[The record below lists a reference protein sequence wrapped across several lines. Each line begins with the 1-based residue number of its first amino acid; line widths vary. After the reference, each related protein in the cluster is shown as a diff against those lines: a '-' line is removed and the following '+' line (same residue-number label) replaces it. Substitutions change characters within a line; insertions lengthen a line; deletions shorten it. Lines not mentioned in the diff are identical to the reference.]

1 MRKKGMLEK
10 IQKEWLSNIQKD
22 LLSGFVVGL
31 SVIPETAGFAIMVGL
46 DVGVAFYTTFYMAFI
61 LSLFGAR
68 KAMISAAAGSV
79 ALILVGVVK
88 NYGLEYAGVATLM
101 AGILQ
106 ILLGYLKIGNL
117 LKFIPQSVMY
127 GFVNALGILLLMEQF
142 KFLQNQNLG
151 VFILL
156 FIGILIIYLFPL
168 ITKKIPS
175 NLICI
180 LAISA
185 IALIFDV
192 HAPNLGS
199 IEQGVSG
206 FHFIIIPKNLDFK
219 IVIELLPYALSLALV
234 GTIESLLTAKTLD
247 VILKDGVSDKNKET
261 KAQGLGNI
269 ISGLLGGMT
278 GCALVGQ
285 SIINAKSGAKTRLS
299 TFFAGFSLM
308 VLILVFNEYV
318 VKIPI
323 VAVVAVMVMI
333 SFTTFNFQSIM
344 NIKKIKLYDTLNM
357 LLVVAVV
364 LYTHNLAIG
373 VVVGVLVN
381 ALWIKSKGIAWIFV
395 IKKRWVKSMAPD
407 VGFEPTTKRLTA
419 AYSTAELIWNFAQ
432 KEILVCFL

>member
-1 MRKKGMLEK
+1 MFEK

-46 DVGVAFYTTFYMAFI
+46 DVGVAFYTTFYMAFV
-61 LSLFGAR
+61 LSFFGAR

-101 AGILQ
+101 AGVLQ

-117 LKFIPQSVMY
+117 LRFIPQSVMY

-156 FIGILIIYLFPL
+156 IIGILIIYLFPL

-180 LAISA
+180 LIVSA

-219 IVIELLPYALSLALV
+219 IMIELLPYALSLALV

-333 SFTTFNFQSIM
+333 SFTTFNFQSVI
-344 NIKKIKLYDTLNM
+344 NIKTIKLYDTLNM

-381 ALWIKSKGIAWIFV
+381 ALWIKSKGIA
-395 IKKRWVKSMAPD
+395 
-407 VGFEPTTKRLTA
+407 
-419 AYSTAELIWNFAQ
+419 
-432 KEILVCFL
+432 

>member
-1 MRKKGMLEK
+1 MLEK
-10 IQKEWLSNIQKD
+10 IQKEWLSNVQKD

-46 DVGVAFYTTFYMAFI
+46 DVGVAFYTTFYMAFV

-117 LKFIPQSVMY
+117 LRFIPQSVMY
-127 GFVNALGILLLMEQF
+127 GFVNALGILLLTEQF

-156 FIGILIIYLFPL
+156 AIGILIIYLFPL
-168 ITKKIPS
+168 ITKKILS

-180 LAISA
+180 LAVSA
-185 IALIFDV
+185 IALIFDM

-333 SFTTFNFQSIM
+333 SFTTFNFQSII

-381 ALWIKSKGIAWIFV
+381 ALWIKSKGIA
-395 IKKRWVKSMAPD
+395 
-407 VGFEPTTKRLTA
+407 
-419 AYSTAELIWNFAQ
+419 
-432 KEILVCFL
+432 

>member
-1 MRKKGMLEK
+1 MFEK

-46 DVGVAFYTTFYMAFI
+46 DVGVAFYTTFYMAFV

-101 AGILQ
+101 AGMLQ

-117 LKFIPQSVMY
+117 LRFIPQSVMY

-180 LAISA
+180 LIVSA
-185 IALIFDV
+185 IALIFDM

-206 FHFIIIPKNLDFK
+206 FHFLIIPKNLDFK

-333 SFTTFNFQSIM
+333 SFTTFNFQSII

-381 ALWIKSKGIAWIFV
+381 ALWIKSKGIA
-395 IKKRWVKSMAPD
+395 
-407 VGFEPTTKRLTA
+407 
-419 AYSTAELIWNFAQ
+419 
-432 KEILVCFL
+432 

>member
-1 MRKKGMLEK
+1 MLEK

-46 DVGVAFYTTFYMAFI
+46 DVGVAFYTTFYMAFV

-101 AGILQ
+101 AGVLQ
-106 ILLGYLKIGNL
+106 ILLGYLKVGNL
-117 LKFIPQSVMY
+117 LRFIPQSVMY
-127 GFVNALGILLLMEQF
+127 GFVNALGILLLMEQL

-156 FIGILIIYLFPL
+156 AIGILIIYLFPL

-180 LAISA
+180 LIVSA
-185 IALIFDV
+185 IALIFDM

-234 GTIESLLTAKTLD
+234 GAIESLLTAKTLD

-333 SFTTFNFQSIM
+333 SFTTFNFQSVI

-381 ALWIKSKGIAWIFV
+381 ALWIKSKGIA
-395 IKKRWVKSMAPD
+395 
-407 VGFEPTTKRLTA
+407 
-419 AYSTAELIWNFAQ
+419 
-432 KEILVCFL
+432 

>member
-1 MRKKGMLEK
+1 MFEK

-46 DVGVAFYTTFYMAFI
+46 DVGVAFYTTFYMAFV

-101 AGILQ
+101 AGVLQ

-117 LKFIPQSVMY
+117 LRFIPQSVMY

-142 KFLQNQNLG
+142 KFLENQNLG
-151 VFILL
+151 VFVLL
-156 FIGILIIYLFPL
+156 AIGIFIIYLFPL

-180 LAISA
+180 LAVSA

-333 SFTTFNFQSIM
+333 SFTTFNFQSII
-344 NIKKIKLYDTLNM
+344 NVKKIKLYDTLNM

-381 ALWIKSKGIAWIFV
+381 ALWIKSKGIA
-395 IKKRWVKSMAPD
+395 
-407 VGFEPTTKRLTA
+407 
-419 AYSTAELIWNFAQ
+419 
-432 KEILVCFL
+432 

>member
-1 MRKKGMLEK
+1 MLEK

-46 DVGVAFYTTFYMAFI
+46 DVGVAFYTTFYMAFV

-101 AGILQ
+101 AGVLQ

-117 LKFIPQSVMY
+117 LRFIPQSVMY

-175 NLICI
+175 NLVCI
-180 LAISA
+180 LIVSA
-185 IALIFDV
+185 IALIFDM

-333 SFTTFNFQSIM
+333 SFTTFNFQSII
-344 NIKKIKLYDTLNM
+344 NIKTIKLYDTLNM

-381 ALWIKSKGIAWIFV
+381 ALWIKSKGIA
-395 IKKRWVKSMAPD
+395 
-407 VGFEPTTKRLTA
+407 
-419 AYSTAELIWNFAQ
+419 
-432 KEILVCFL
+432 

>member
-1 MRKKGMLEK
+1 MFEK

-46 DVGVAFYTTFYMAFI
+46 DVGVAFYTTFYMAFV

-101 AGILQ
+101 AGVLQ

-117 LKFIPQSVMY
+117 LRFIPQSVMY

-142 KFLQNQNLG
+142 KFLQNQNLE

-156 FIGILIIYLFPL
+156 AIGILIIYLFPL

-180 LAISA
+180 LAVSA
-185 IALIFDV
+185 IALIFDM

-206 FHFIIIPKNLDFK
+206 FHFIIIPKNLDFQ
-219 IVIELLPYALSLALV
+219 ILIELLPYALSLALV

-333 SFTTFNFQSIM
+333 SFTTFNFQSVM

-381 ALWIKSKGIAWIFV
+381 ALWIKSKGIA
-395 IKKRWVKSMAPD
+395 
-407 VGFEPTTKRLTA
+407 
-419 AYSTAELIWNFAQ
+419 
-432 KEILVCFL
+432 

>member
-1 MRKKGMLEK
+1 MFEK

-46 DVGVAFYTTFYMAFI
+46 DVGVAFYTTFYMAFV

-142 KFLQNQNLG
+142 KFLENQNLG
-151 VFILL
+151 VFVLL
-156 FIGILIIYLFPL
+156 AIGILIIYLFPL

-180 LAISA
+180 LIVSA
-185 IALIFDV
+185 IALIFDM

-219 IVIELLPYALSLALV
+219 MVLGLLPYALSLALV

-381 ALWIKSKGIAWIFV
+381 ALWIKSKGIA
-395 IKKRWVKSMAPD
+395 
-407 VGFEPTTKRLTA
+407 
-419 AYSTAELIWNFAQ
+419 
-432 KEILVCFL
+432 

>member
-1 MRKKGMLEK
+1 MLEK
-10 IQKEWLSNIQKD
+10 IQKEWLSNVQKD

-46 DVGVAFYTTFYMAFI
+46 DVGVAFYTTFYMAFV

-151 VFILL
+151 VFVLL

-175 NLICI
+175 NLVCI
-180 LAISA
+180 LIVSA
-185 IALIFDV
+185 IALIFDM

-219 IVIELLPYALSLALV
+219 IMIELLPYALSLALV

-333 SFTTFNFQSIM
+333 SFTTFNFQSVM

-381 ALWIKSKGIAWIFV
+381 ALWIKSKGIA
-395 IKKRWVKSMAPD
+395 
-407 VGFEPTTKRLTA
+407 
-419 AYSTAELIWNFAQ
+419 
-432 KEILVCFL
+432 

>member
-1 MRKKGMLEK
+1 MLEK

-46 DVGVAFYTTFYMAFI
+46 DVGVAFYTTFYMAFV

-79 ALILVGVVK
+79 ALILVGVVR

-101 AGILQ
+101 AGMLQ

-117 LKFIPQSVMY
+117 LRFIPQSVMY

-156 FIGILIIYLFPL
+156 AIGILIIYLFPL

-180 LAISA
+180 LAVSA
-185 IALIFDV
+185 IALIFDM

-219 IVIELLPYALSLALV
+219 IMIGLLPYALSLALV

-344 NIKKIKLYDTLNM
+344 NVKKIKLYDTLNM

-381 ALWIKSKGIAWIFV
+381 ALWIKSKGIA
-395 IKKRWVKSMAPD
+395 
-407 VGFEPTTKRLTA
+407 
-419 AYSTAELIWNFAQ
+419 
-432 KEILVCFL
+432 

>member
-1 MRKKGMLEK
+1 MLEK

-46 DVGVAFYTTFYMAFI
+46 DVGVAFYTTFYMAFV

-156 FIGILIIYLFPL
+156 AIGVLIIYLFPL

-180 LAISA
+180 LIVSA
-185 IALIFDV
+185 IALIFDM

-269 ISGLLGGMT
+269 MSGLLGGMT

-333 SFTTFNFQSIM
+333 SFTTFNFQSII

-381 ALWIKSKGIAWIFV
+381 ALWIKSKGIA
-395 IKKRWVKSMAPD
+395 
-407 VGFEPTTKRLTA
+407 
-419 AYSTAELIWNFAQ
+419 
-432 KEILVCFL
+432 

>member
-1 MRKKGMLEK
+1 MFEK

-46 DVGVAFYTTFYMAFI
+46 DVGVAFYTTFYMAFV

-101 AGILQ
+101 AGVLQ

-117 LKFIPQSVMY
+117 LRFIPQSVMY

-142 KFLQNQNLG
+142 KFLQNQNLE

-180 LAISA
+180 LAVSA

-219 IVIELLPYALSLALV
+219 IVIGLLPYALSLALV

-261 KAQGLGNI
+261 KVQGLGNI

-333 SFTTFNFQSIM
+333 SFTTFNFQSII

-381 ALWIKSKGIAWIFV
+381 ALWIKSKGIA
-395 IKKRWVKSMAPD
+395 
-407 VGFEPTTKRLTA
+407 
-419 AYSTAELIWNFAQ
+419 
-432 KEILVCFL
+432 

>member
-1 MRKKGMLEK
+1 MFEK

-46 DVGVAFYTTFYMAFI
+46 DVGVAFYTTFYMAFV
-61 LSLFGAR
+61 LSFFGAR

-117 LKFIPQSVMY
+117 LRFIPQSVMY

-142 KFLQNQNLG
+142 KFLENQNLG

-156 FIGILIIYLFPL
+156 AIGILIIYLFPL

-180 LAISA
+180 LIVSA
-185 IALIFDV
+185 IALIFDM

-219 IVIELLPYALSLALV
+219 IMIELLPYALSLALV

-333 SFTTFNFQSIM
+333 SFTTFNFQSII

-381 ALWIKSKGIAWIFV
+381 ALWIKSKGIA
-395 IKKRWVKSMAPD
+395 
-407 VGFEPTTKRLTA
+407 
-419 AYSTAELIWNFAQ
+419 
-432 KEILVCFL
+432 

>member
-1 MRKKGMLEK
+1 MLEK

-46 DVGVAFYTTFYMAFI
+46 DVGVAFYTTFYMAFV

-117 LKFIPQSVMY
+117 LRFIPQSVMY

-175 NLICI
+175 NLVCI
-180 LAISA
+180 LIVSA
-185 IALIFDV
+185 IALIFDM

-219 IVIELLPYALSLALV
+219 MVAGLLPYALSLALV

-381 ALWIKSKGIAWIFV
+381 ALWIKSKGIA
-395 IKKRWVKSMAPD
+395 
-407 VGFEPTTKRLTA
+407 
-419 AYSTAELIWNFAQ
+419 
-432 KEILVCFL
+432 

>member
-1 MRKKGMLEK
+1 MFEK

-46 DVGVAFYTTFYMAFI
+46 DVGVAFYTTFYMAFV

-106 ILLGYLKIGNL
+106 ILLGYLKVGNL
-117 LKFIPQSVMY
+117 LRFIPQSVMY

-156 FIGILIIYLFPL
+156 AIGILIIYLFPL

-180 LAISA
+180 LAVSA

-219 IVIELLPYALSLALV
+219 MVVELLPYALSLALV

-247 VILKDGVSDKNKET
+247 MILKDGVSDKNKET

-333 SFTTFNFQSIM
+333 SFTTFNFQSII

-381 ALWIKSKGIAWIFV
+381 ALWIKSKGIA
-395 IKKRWVKSMAPD
+395 
-407 VGFEPTTKRLTA
+407 
-419 AYSTAELIWNFAQ
+419 
-432 KEILVCFL
+432 

>member
-1 MRKKGMLEK
+1 MFEK

-46 DVGVAFYTTFYMAFI
+46 DVGVAFYTTFYMAFV

-117 LKFIPQSVMY
+117 LRFIPQSVMY

-180 LAISA
+180 LIVSA
-185 IALIFDV
+185 IALIFDM

-333 SFTTFNFQSIM
+333 SFTTFNFQSVM

-381 ALWIKSKGIAWIFV
+381 ALWIKSKGIA
-395 IKKRWVKSMAPD
+395 
-407 VGFEPTTKRLTA
+407 
-419 AYSTAELIWNFAQ
+419 
-432 KEILVCFL
+432 

>member
-1 MRKKGMLEK
+1 MRKKGMFEK

-46 DVGVAFYTTFYMAFI
+46 DVGVAFYTTFYMAFV

-101 AGILQ
+101 AGMLQ

-117 LKFIPQSVMY
+117 LRFIPQSVMY
-127 GFVNALGILLLMEQF
+127 GFVNALGILLLTEQF
-142 KFLQNQNLG
+142 KFLQNQNLE
-151 VFILL
+151 VFVLL
-156 FIGILIIYLFPL
+156 AIGILIVYLFPL

-180 LAISA
+180 LVVSA

-269 ISGLLGGMT
+269 VSGLLGGMT

-333 SFTTFNFQSIM
+333 SFTTFNFQSVM

-381 ALWIKSKGIAWIFV
+381 ALWIKSKGIA
-395 IKKRWVKSMAPD
+395 
-407 VGFEPTTKRLTA
+407 
-419 AYSTAELIWNFAQ
+419 
-432 KEILVCFL
+432 

>member
-1 MRKKGMLEK
+1 MFEK

-46 DVGVAFYTTFYMAFI
+46 DVGVAFYTTFYMAFV

-117 LKFIPQSVMY
+117 LRFIPQSVMY

-142 KFLQNQNLG
+142 KFLQNQNLE

-180 LAISA
+180 LAVSA
-185 IALIFDV
+185 IALIFDM

-219 IVIELLPYALSLALV
+219 MVVGLLPYALSLALV

-333 SFTTFNFQSIM
+333 SFTTFNFQSVM

-381 ALWIKSKGIAWIFV
+381 ALWIKSKGIA
-395 IKKRWVKSMAPD
+395 
-407 VGFEPTTKRLTA
+407 
-419 AYSTAELIWNFAQ
+419 
-432 KEILVCFL
+432 

>member
-1 MRKKGMLEK
+1 MLEK

-46 DVGVAFYTTFYMAFI
+46 DVGV
-61 LSLFGAR
+61 
-68 KAMISAAAGSV
+68 
-79 ALILVGVVK
+79 VK

-101 AGILQ
+101 AGVLQ

-117 LKFIPQSVMY
+117 LRFIPQSVMY

-156 FIGILIIYLFPL
+156 AIGILIIYLFPL

-180 LAISA
+180 LIVSA
-185 IALIFDV
+185 IALIFDT

-219 IVIELLPYALSLALV
+219 ILIGLLPYALSLALV

-247 VILKDGVSDKNKET
+247 IILKDGVSDKNKET

-278 GCALVGQ
+278 GCTLVGQ

-308 VLILVFNEYV
+308 VLVLVFNEYV

-333 SFTTFNFQSIM
+333 SFTTFNFQSII
-344 NIKKIKLYDTLNM
+344 NIKKIKPYDTLNM

-381 ALWIKSKGIAWIFV
+381 ALWIKSKGIV
-395 IKKRWVKSMAPD
+395 
-407 VGFEPTTKRLTA
+407 
-419 AYSTAELIWNFAQ
+419 
-432 KEILVCFL
+432 

>member
-1 MRKKGMLEK
+1 MLEK

-46 DVGVAFYTTFYMAFI
+46 DVGVAFYTTFYMAFV

-151 VFILL
+151 VFVLL
-156 FIGILIIYLFPL
+156 AIGILIIYLFPL

-175 NLICI
+175 NLVCI
-180 LAISA
+180 IIVSA
-185 IALIFDV
+185 IALIFDM

-206 FHFIIIPKNLDFK
+206 FHFLIIPKNLDFK
-219 IVIELLPYALSLALV
+219 MVLELLPYALSLALV

-269 ISGLLGGMT
+269 VSGLLGGMT

-333 SFTTFNFQSIM
+333 SFTTFNFQSVM

-381 ALWIKSKGIAWIFV
+381 ALWIKSKGIA
-395 IKKRWVKSMAPD
+395 
-407 VGFEPTTKRLTA
+407 
-419 AYSTAELIWNFAQ
+419 
-432 KEILVCFL
+432 

>member
-1 MRKKGMLEK
+1 MRKKGMFEK

-46 DVGVAFYTTFYMAFI
+46 DVGVAFYTTFYMAFV

-101 AGILQ
+101 AGVLQ

-117 LKFIPQSVMY
+117 LRFIPQSVMY

-180 LAISA
+180 LAIST
-185 IALIFDV
+185 IALIFDM

-219 IVIELLPYALSLALV
+219 MVLELLPYALSLALV

-247 VILKDGVSDKNKET
+247 IILKDGVSDKNKET
-261 KAQGLGNI
+261 KVQGLGNI
-269 ISGLLGGMT
+269 VSGLLGGMT

-333 SFTTFNFQSIM
+333 SFTTFNFQSII

-357 LLVVAVV
+357 LLVVVVV

-381 ALWIKSKGIAWIFV
+381 ALWIKSKGIA
-395 IKKRWVKSMAPD
+395 
-407 VGFEPTTKRLTA
+407 
-419 AYSTAELIWNFAQ
+419 
-432 KEILVCFL
+432 

>member
-1 MRKKGMLEK
+1 MLEK

-117 LKFIPQSVMY
+117 LRFIPQSVMY

-175 NLICI
+175 NLVCI
-180 LAISA
+180 LAVSA
-185 IALIFDV
+185 IALIFDM

-219 IVIELLPYALSLALV
+219 ILIELLPYALSLALV

-333 SFTTFNFQSIM
+333 SFTTFNFQSVM

-373 VVVGVLVN
+373 VVVGVLAN
-381 ALWIKSKGIAWIFV
+381 ALWIKSKGIA
-395 IKKRWVKSMAPD
+395 
-407 VGFEPTTKRLTA
+407 
-419 AYSTAELIWNFAQ
+419 
-432 KEILVCFL
+432 

>member
-1 MRKKGMLEK
+1 MLEK

-46 DVGVAFYTTFYMAFI
+46 DVGVAFYTTFYMAFV

-101 AGILQ
+101 AGVLQ

-156 FIGILIIYLFPL
+156 AIGILIIYLFPL

-180 LAISA
+180 LIVSA
-185 IALIFDV
+185 IALIFDM

-206 FHFIIIPKNLDFK
+206 FHFLIIPKNLDFK

-333 SFTTFNFQSIM
+333 SFTTFNFQSII

-381 ALWIKSKGIAWIFV
+381 ALWIKSKGIA
-395 IKKRWVKSMAPD
+395 
-407 VGFEPTTKRLTA
+407 
-419 AYSTAELIWNFAQ
+419 
-432 KEILVCFL
+432 

>member
-1 MRKKGMLEK
+1 MLEK

-46 DVGVAFYTTFYMAFI
+46 DVGVAFYTTFYMAFV

-79 ALILVGVVK
+79 ALILVGLVK

-101 AGILQ
+101 AGMLQ

-156 FIGILIIYLFPL
+156 AIGILIIYLFPL

-180 LAISA
+180 LAVSA
-185 IALIFDV
+185 IALIFDM

-344 NIKKIKLYDTLNM
+344 NIKKIKFYDTLNM

-381 ALWIKSKGIAWIFV
+381 ALWIKSKGIA
-395 IKKRWVKSMAPD
+395 
-407 VGFEPTTKRLTA
+407 
-419 AYSTAELIWNFAQ
+419 
-432 KEILVCFL
+432 

>member
-1 MRKKGMLEK
+1 MLEK

-46 DVGVAFYTTFYMAFI
+46 DVGVAFYTTFYMAFV

-68 KAMISAAAGSV
+68 KAMINAAAGSV

-101 AGILQ
+101 AGVLQ

-117 LKFIPQSVMY
+117 LRFIPQSVMY

-151 VFILL
+151 VFVLL

-185 IALIFDV
+185 IALIFDM

-219 IVIELLPYALSLALV
+219 MVIGLLPYALSLALV

-269 ISGLLGGMT
+269 VSGLLGGMT

-333 SFTTFNFQSIM
+333 SFTTFNFQSII

-381 ALWIKSKGIAWIFV
+381 ALWIKSKGIA
-395 IKKRWVKSMAPD
+395 
-407 VGFEPTTKRLTA
+407 
-419 AYSTAELIWNFAQ
+419 
-432 KEILVCFL
+432 

>member
-1 MRKKGMLEK
+1 MLEK

-46 DVGVAFYTTFYMAFI
+46 DVGVAFYTTFYMAFV
-61 LSLFGAR
+61 LSFFGAR

-101 AGILQ
+101 AGMLQ

-117 LKFIPQSVMY
+117 LRFIPQSVMY
-127 GFVNALGILLLMEQF
+127 GFVNALGILLLTEQF

-151 VFILL
+151 VFVLL
-156 FIGILIIYLFPL
+156 AIGILIIYLFPL

-180 LAISA
+180 LAVSA
-185 IALIFDV
+185 IALIFDM

-333 SFTTFNFQSIM
+333 SFTTFNFQSVM
-344 NIKKIKLYDTLNM
+344 NIKTIKPYDTLNM

-381 ALWIKSKGIAWIFV
+381 ALWIKSKGIA
-395 IKKRWVKSMAPD
+395 
-407 VGFEPTTKRLTA
+407 
-419 AYSTAELIWNFAQ
+419 
-432 KEILVCFL
+432 

>member
-156 FIGILIIYLFPL
+156 AIGILIIYLFPL

-180 LAISA
+180 LAVSS

-333 SFTTFNFQSIM
+333 SFTTFNFQSII

-381 ALWIKSKGIAWIFV
+381 ALWIKSKGIA
-395 IKKRWVKSMAPD
+395 
-407 VGFEPTTKRLTA
+407 
-419 AYSTAELIWNFAQ
+419 
-432 KEILVCFL
+432 

>member
-1 MRKKGMLEK
+1 MLEK

-46 DVGVAFYTTFYMAFI
+46 DVGVAFYTTFYMAFV

-101 AGILQ
+101 AGVLQ

-180 LAISA
+180 LAVSA
-185 IALIFDV
+185 IALIFDM

-219 IVIELLPYALSLALV
+219 IVIGLLPYALSLALV

-357 LLVVAVV
+357 FLVVAVV

-381 ALWIKSKGIAWIFV
+381 ALWIKSKGIA
-395 IKKRWVKSMAPD
+395 
-407 VGFEPTTKRLTA
+407 
-419 AYSTAELIWNFAQ
+419 
-432 KEILVCFL
+432 

>member
-1 MRKKGMLEK
+1 MFEK

-46 DVGVAFYTTFYMAFI
+46 DVGVAFYTTFYMAFV

-101 AGILQ
+101 AGVLQ

-117 LKFIPQSVMY
+117 LRFIPQSVMY

-156 FIGILIIYLFPL
+156 AIGILIIYLFPL

-185 IALIFDV
+185 IALIFDM

-219 IVIELLPYALSLALV
+219 MVIGLLPYALSLALV
-234 GTIESLLTAKTLD
+234 GAIESLLTAKTLD
-247 VILKDGVSDKNKET
+247 IILKDGVSDKNKET

-333 SFTTFNFQSIM
+333 SFTTFNFQSVM

-381 ALWIKSKGIAWIFV
+381 ALWIKSKGIA
-395 IKKRWVKSMAPD
+395 
-407 VGFEPTTKRLTA
+407 
-419 AYSTAELIWNFAQ
+419 
-432 KEILVCFL
+432 

>member
-1 MRKKGMLEK
+1 MGKKGMFEK
-10 IQKEWLSNIQKD
+10 IQKEWLSNVQKD

-46 DVGVAFYTTFYMAFI
+46 DVGVAFYTTFYMAFV
-61 LSLFGAR
+61 LSFFGAR

-117 LKFIPQSVMY
+117 LRFIPQSVMY

-180 LAISA
+180 LAVSA

-206 FHFIIIPKNLDFK
+206 FHFLIIPKNLDFK

-269 ISGLLGGMT
+269 VSGLLGGMT

-381 ALWIKSKGIAWIFV
+381 ALWIKSKGIA
-395 IKKRWVKSMAPD
+395 
-407 VGFEPTTKRLTA
+407 
-419 AYSTAELIWNFAQ
+419 
-432 KEILVCFL
+432 

>member
-1 MRKKGMLEK
+1 MFEK

-46 DVGVAFYTTFYMAFI
+46 DVGVAFYTTFYMAFV
-61 LSLFGAR
+61 LSFFGAR

-101 AGILQ
+101 AGVLQ

-117 LKFIPQSVMY
+117 LRFIPQSVMY

-156 FIGILIIYLFPL
+156 AIGILIIYLFPL

-180 LAISA
+180 LIVSA
-185 IALIFDV
+185 IALIFDM

-333 SFTTFNFQSIM
+333 SFTTFNFQSII

-381 ALWIKSKGIAWIFV
+381 ALWIKSRGIA
-395 IKKRWVKSMAPD
+395 
-407 VGFEPTTKRLTA
+407 
-419 AYSTAELIWNFAQ
+419 
-432 KEILVCFL
+432 

>member
-1 MRKKGMLEK
+1 MGKKGMFEK

-46 DVGVAFYTTFYMAFI
+46 DVGVAFYTTFYMAFV

-101 AGILQ
+101 AGVLQ

-117 LKFIPQSVMY
+117 LRFIPQSVMY

-175 NLICI
+175 NLVCI

-185 IALIFDV
+185 IALIFDM

-219 IVIELLPYALSLALV
+219 IMIELLPYALSLALV

-308 VLILVFNEYV
+308 MLILVFNEYV

-333 SFTTFNFQSIM
+333 SFTTFNFQSII

-373 VVVGVLVN
+373 VVVGVLAN
-381 ALWIKSKGIAWIFV
+381 ALWIKSKGIA
-395 IKKRWVKSMAPD
+395 
-407 VGFEPTTKRLTA
+407 
-419 AYSTAELIWNFAQ
+419 
-432 KEILVCFL
+432 

>member
-1 MRKKGMLEK
+1 MLEK

-46 DVGVAFYTTFYMAFI
+46 DVGVAFYTTFYMAFV
-61 LSLFGAR
+61 LSFFGAR

-101 AGILQ
+101 AGVLQ

-117 LKFIPQSVMY
+117 LRFIPQSVMY

-151 VFILL
+151 VFVLL
-156 FIGILIIYLFPL
+156 AIGILIIYLFPL

-180 LAISA
+180 LAVSA
-185 IALIFDV
+185 IALIFDM

-219 IVIELLPYALSLALV
+219 ILIELLPYALSLALV
-234 GTIESLLTAKTLD
+234 GAIESLLTAKTLD

-381 ALWIKSKGIAWIFV
+381 ALWIKSRGIA
-395 IKKRWVKSMAPD
+395 
-407 VGFEPTTKRLTA
+407 
-419 AYSTAELIWNFAQ
+419 
-432 KEILVCFL
+432 

>member
-1 MRKKGMLEK
+1 MLEK

-46 DVGVAFYTTFYMAFI
+46 DVGVAFYTTFYMAFV

-151 VFILL
+151 VFVLL
-156 FIGILIIYLFPL
+156 IIGILIIYLFPL

-180 LAISA
+180 LIVSA

-219 IVIELLPYALSLALV
+219 IMIELLPYALSLALV

-333 SFTTFNFQSIM
+333 SFTTFNFQSII

-381 ALWIKSKGIAWIFV
+381 ALWIKSRGIA
-395 IKKRWVKSMAPD
+395 
-407 VGFEPTTKRLTA
+407 
-419 AYSTAELIWNFAQ
+419 
-432 KEILVCFL
+432 

>member
-1 MRKKGMLEK
+1 MFEK

-46 DVGVAFYTTFYMAFI
+46 DVGVAFYTTFYMAFV

-101 AGILQ
+101 AGVLQ

-156 FIGILIIYLFPL
+156 AIGILIIYLFPL

-175 NLICI
+175 NLVCI
-180 LAISA
+180 LMVSA

-318 VKIPI
+318 IKIPI

-381 ALWIKSKGIAWIFV
+381 ALWIKSKEIA
-395 IKKRWVKSMAPD
+395 
-407 VGFEPTTKRLTA
+407 
-419 AYSTAELIWNFAQ
+419 
-432 KEILVCFL
+432 

>member
-1 MRKKGMLEK
+1 MFEK
-10 IQKEWLSNIQKD
+10 IQKEWLSNVQKD

-46 DVGVAFYTTFYMAFI
+46 DVGVAFYTTFYMAFV

-117 LKFIPQSVMY
+117 LRFIPQSVMY

-180 LAISA
+180 LAVSA

-219 IVIELLPYALSLALV
+219 MVVGLLPYALSLALV

-333 SFTTFNFQSIM
+333 SFTTFNFQSVI

-381 ALWIKSKGIAWIFV
+381 ALWIKSKGIA
-395 IKKRWVKSMAPD
+395 
-407 VGFEPTTKRLTA
+407 
-419 AYSTAELIWNFAQ
+419 
-432 KEILVCFL
+432 

>member
-1 MRKKGMLEK
+1 MFEK

-46 DVGVAFYTTFYMAFI
+46 DVGVAFYTTFYMAFV

-101 AGILQ
+101 AGMLQ

-156 FIGILIIYLFPL
+156 AIGILIIYLFPL

-180 LAISA
+180 FIVSA
-185 IALIFDV
+185 IALIFDM

-199 IEQGVSG
+199 IEQGVLG

-247 VILKDGVSDKNKET
+247 VILKDGVSNKNKET

-333 SFTTFNFQSIM
+333 SFTTFNFQSII

-381 ALWIKSKGIAWIFV
+381 ALWIKSKGIA
-395 IKKRWVKSMAPD
+395 
-407 VGFEPTTKRLTA
+407 
-419 AYSTAELIWNFAQ
+419 
-432 KEILVCFL
+432 

>member
-1 MRKKGMLEK
+1 MFEK

-46 DVGVAFYTTFYMAFI
+46 DVGVAFYTTFYMAFV

-127 GFVNALGILLLMEQF
+127 GFVNALGILLLTEQF

-156 FIGILIIYLFPL
+156 AIGILIIYLFPL

-180 LAISA
+180 LIVSA
-185 IALIFDV
+185 IALIFDM

-219 IVIELLPYALSLALV
+219 IMIELLPYALSLALV
-234 GTIESLLTAKTLD
+234 GAIESLLTAKTLD

-285 SIINAKSGAKTRLS
+285 SIINAKSGARTRLS

-333 SFTTFNFQSIM
+333 SFTTFNFQSII

-381 ALWIKSKGIAWIFV
+381 ALWIKSKGIA
-395 IKKRWVKSMAPD
+395 
-407 VGFEPTTKRLTA
+407 
-419 AYSTAELIWNFAQ
+419 
-432 KEILVCFL
+432 

>member
-1 MRKKGMLEK
+1 MFEK

-46 DVGVAFYTTFYMAFI
+46 DVGVAFYTTFYMAFV

-101 AGILQ
+101 AGVLQ

-117 LKFIPQSVMY
+117 LRFIPQSVMY

-151 VFILL
+151 VFVLL
-156 FIGILIIYLFPL
+156 VIGILIIYLFPL

-180 LAISA
+180 LIVSA
-185 IALIFDV
+185 IALIFDM

-219 IVIELLPYALSLALV
+219 IMIELLPYALSLALV

-247 VILKDGVSDKNKET
+247 MILKDGVSDKNKET

-333 SFTTFNFQSIM
+333 SFTTFNFQSII

-373 VVVGVLVN
+373 VVVGGLVN
-381 ALWIKSKGIAWIFV
+381 ALWIKSKGIA
-395 IKKRWVKSMAPD
+395 
-407 VGFEPTTKRLTA
+407 
-419 AYSTAELIWNFAQ
+419 
-432 KEILVCFL
+432 